1 MNGKKINPR
10 IRFPGTLLLSGIQIC
25 YSRVQ
30 PREESCVEFD
40 TSSAWGPPC
49 EYGCGEAGPGGRW
62 SSVQGSISPALKEL
76 VIESGQ
82 LTGPGSGEASG
93 SQEDGFA
100 SQEVEGES
108 VEGPAGAAK
117 WWPGS
122 AGRLSRG
129 RSLWLSARH
138 AGPSPVLGTFLG
150 DPYSPAGLPA
160 PRNPPHPASA
170 FTGI

>member
-10 IRFPGTLLLSGIQIC
+10 IRFSGTLLLSGIQIC

-40 TSSAWGPPC
+40 TSSAWGSTMRIWMR
-49 EYGCGEAGPGGRW
+49 GGRSRGEVELRPGQHL
-62 SSVQGSISPALKEL
+62 SSFERAGHRKWP
-76 VIESGQ
+76 
-82 LTGPGSGEASG
+82 TGSGEASG
-93 SQEDGFA
+93 SPEDGFA
-100 SQEVEGES
+100 TQDVEGES

-160 PRNPPHPASA
+160 SWNPPHPVAA
-170 FTGI
+170 FAGV